1 MAKVFCIGEALIDF
15 IPVQKDTSLK
25 NVAGF
30 ERVAGGAP
38 MNVAIAV
45 AKYGGEA
52 AMITKMANDHF
63 GEHLMDVLQEHHV
76 DTAHIVRSDE
86 GETGL
91 AFVSVDKTGE
101 RSFTFYREN
110 AADLL
115 LKEEEIEE
123 DWFGEGD
130 LLHFCS
136 VNLIHETIRETHKKA
151 INSCRKKGGIISFDP
166 NVRLPLWE
174 DEESCR
180 EAIREFLPMADLI
193 KISDEELFF
202 ITGIEEEGKAI
213 SSLFAGNVK
222 AVIFTK
228 GKNGASLFLEG
239 GQQFHDPGFQVAVTD
254 TTGAGDA
261 FIGGFLSKLMELNVH
276 SEGLVETINTHHT
289 SLLSF
294 ANASGAL
301 AASVKG
307 AICAAI
313 GKKDVLNLA
322 AAQRNKNIS
331 TINVTLLEARDLI
344 E

>member
-1 MAKVFCIGEALIDF
+1 MGKVFCIGEALIDF
-15 IPVQKDTSLK
+15 IPVQKNISLK
-25 NVAGF
+25 DAACF

-38 MNVAIAV
+38 MNVAITV

-52 AMITKMANDHF
+52 AIITKIANDHF
-63 GEHLMDVLQEHHV
+63 GDHLMDILEEYHV
-76 DTAHIVRSDE
+76 DTSHIVRSDK

-115 LKEEEIEE
+115 LEEKEIEE
-123 DWFGEGD
+123 SWFQSGD
-130 LLHFCS
+130 VLHFCS
-136 VNLIHETIRETHKKA
+136 VNLTHDEIRSAHKKA
-151 INSCRKKGGIISFDP
+151 INGCREKGGIISFDP
-166 NVRLPLWE
+166 NVRLPLWP
-174 DEESCR
+174 DETSCR
-180 EAIREFLPMADLI
+180 EAIRAFIPMADLL

-202 ITGIEEEGKAI
+202 ITGIEEEERAI
-213 SSLFAGNVK
+213 ASLFTGNVK

-228 GKNGASLFLEG
+228 GKNGASLFLKS
-239 GQQFHDPGFQVAVTD
+239 GQQFHDPGFKVAVMD

-261 FIGGFLSKLMELNVH
+261 FVGGFLSKILELNVH
-276 SEGLVETINTHHT
+276 SKGLAETINIHYK

-301 AASVKG
+301 TAAVKG
-307 AICAAI
+307 AICAAPE
-313 GKKDVLNLA
+313 KKYVLNWA
-322 AAQRNKNIS
+322 AAQRNKNIF
-331 TINVTLLEARDLI
+331 I

>member
-15 IPVQKDTSLK
+15 IPVQKDTPLK
-25 NVAGF
+25 SVAGF

-63 GEHLMDVLQEHHV
+63 GDHLMDVLQEHHV

-91 AFVSVDKTGE
+91 AFVSTDKTGE

-115 LKEEEIEE
+115 LKEEEIDE
-123 DWFGEGD
+123 DWFREGD

-136 VNLIHETIRETHKKA
+136 VNLIHETIRETHQKA
-151 INSCRKKGGIISFDP
+151 ISSCRKKGGIISFDP
-166 NVRLPLWE
+166 NVRLPLWR

-180 EAIREFLPMADLI
+180 EAIRAFLPMADLL

-202 ITGIEEEGKAI
+202 ITGIEEEDKAI
-213 SSLFAGNVK
+213 ASLFNGHVK
-222 AVIFTK
+222 AVLFTK
-228 GKNGASLFLEG
+228 GKDGASVYLKSGE
-239 GQQFHDPGFQVAVTD
+239 QFNDPGFKVAVAD

-261 FIGGFLSKLMELNVH
+261 FIGGFLAELIQLSVDSGQLISTI
-276 SEGLVETINTHHT
+276 SEHHET
-289 SLLSF
+289 LLAF

-301 AASVKG
+301 TTSVKG
-307 AICAAI
+307 AIHAAP
-313 GKKDVLNLA
+313 GKKHVLELA
-322 AAQRNKNIS
+322 ARQRAK
-331 TINVTLLEARDLI
+331 TF
-344 E
+344 